1 MYISVVYVDFN
12 QIIWATYLF
21 SLTESEWS
29 KLFQQESS
37 LLVMFKLQ
45 QSSAVGSV

>member
-1 MYISVVYVDFN
+1 MYVSVVYVDIY

-21 SLTESEWS
+21 SLTDLEWS
-29 KLFQQESS
+29 KLFQQEYS

-45 QSSAVGSV
+45 QLSAVGSV

>member
-1 MYISVVYVDFN
+1 MYVSVVYVDFN

-21 SLTESEWS
+21 RLTDLEWS
-29 KLFQQESS
+29 ELFQQEYS

-45 QSSAVGSV
+45 QLNAVGSV